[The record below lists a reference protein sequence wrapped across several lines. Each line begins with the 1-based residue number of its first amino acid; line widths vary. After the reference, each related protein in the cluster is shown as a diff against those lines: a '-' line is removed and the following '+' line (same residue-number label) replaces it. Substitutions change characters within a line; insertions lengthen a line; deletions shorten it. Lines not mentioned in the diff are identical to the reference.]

1 MSLRKIR
8 GHIIFWLLY
17 ISFTVAIYYVKE
29 PSFMLH
35 LIYELASLP
44 AKLFIVYFTLY
55 FILPKY
61 LLRKKYGLATLL
73 FLAVLVMAVWLLQL
87 SVSAIVY
94 PIYYPEVAVTFVPN
108 NLEKLVSPLLDLI
121 IVSSLAVVI
130 KLLRDRELQERRRL
144 QLEKVNVQNK
154 LQLLKSQLHP
164 HFLFNTLNGLYACT
178 MENPAEASRIV
189 IRLSD
194 LLRFIIYEGD
204 QPLVPLK
211 DELNALENYVELE
224 KIRYGEKMQAK
235 WAIAGETGTK
245 KIVPLLML
253 PFVENAFKHGPA
265 KVGGNSWISCDI
277 DIGEEHLVMKLVNSK
292 KQEEQPKNPYG
303 IGLSNVRQ
311 RLKHNYEDNYE
322 LTIDDQPAQF
332 LVFLKIPL
340 TVL

>member
-1 MSLRKIR
+1 MRKIG
-8 GHIIFWLLY
+8 GHIVFWLLY

-29 PSFMLH
+29 PSFLLH
-35 LIYELASLP
+35 LTYELASLP

-61 LLRKKYGLATLL
+61 LLNKKYGLATML
-73 FLAVLVMAVWLLQL
+73 FLVVLVMAVLLLQL
-87 SVSAIVY
+87 SVSVIVY
-94 PIYYPEVAVTFVPN
+94 PIYYSEVAITFVPN

-130 KLLRDRELQERRRL
+130 KLLRDRELQERSRL
-144 QLEKVNVQNK
+144 QLEKMNVQNK

-178 MENPAEASRIV
+178 LENPLEASKIV

-211 DELNALENYVELE
+211 DELDALENYVELE

-235 WAIAGETGTK
+235 WTVTGEAGNK

-265 KVGGNSWISCDI
+265 KISSNSWVSCDI
-277 DIGEEHLVMKLVNSK
+277 GIEDRYLVMKLGNSK
-292 KQEEQPKNPYG
+292 TGDELPKIRHG
-303 IGLSNVRQ
+303 IGLNNVQQ
-311 RLKHNYEDNYE
+311 RLKHNYEGKYE
-322 LTIDDQPAQF
+322 LTIDDQPKQF

-340 TVL
+340 KVL